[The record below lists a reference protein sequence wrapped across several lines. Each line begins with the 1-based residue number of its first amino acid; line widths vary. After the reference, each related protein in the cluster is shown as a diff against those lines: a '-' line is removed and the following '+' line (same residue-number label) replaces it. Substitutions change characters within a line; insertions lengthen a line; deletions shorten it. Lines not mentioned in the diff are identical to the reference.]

1 MKHVAGLVALCL
13 WGGVATYAEVTPDDP
28 APVAINALG
37 CDLLAQSEGNALLSP
52 FSIQTALG
60 MTYAGAAG
68 ATRADMARVLHFRG
82 EEDALHASFA
92 ALQAALEDI
101 ARVTAERAEQ
111 ARRAGG
117 GGDPVVLTVANRL
130 FGQKEYEF
138 RPTFLDLVGEVYG
151 APLQPA
157 DFRAD
162 ARGETT
168 AINRW
173 VETQTRDRIRN
184 LIPDGALTAD
194 TRLVLVNAVYLKA
207 PWEEEFPA
215 FLTKPTPFRVAGG
228 DPVKVPTLQR
238 TGYLGYQKGEGYT
251 AVSVPYRGRFLDFL
265 VLVPDQPDGLADLEK
280 NISPE
285 FLAACASLPGRDV
298 TLFLPKFRLEPPLLK
313 LSDTLKKLGLR
324 SAFNEPPGSA
334 DFDRMAPRRPDD
346 YLYISEIFHKTFL
359 ALDEKGTEAAA
370 ATAVAMMRATSAMM
384 EKPKPVEVRVDRPF
398 LFAIQHRASG
408 ACLFLGRMNDP
419 R

>member
-1 MKHVAGLVALCL
+1 MKQVAGLVVLCL
-13 WGGVATYAEVTPDDP
+13 WGGVAALAEVTPDDP

-37 CDLLAQSEGNALLSP
+37 CDLLAQSSGNALLSP

-68 ATRADMARVLHFRG
+68 ATRDDMARVLHFDG

-92 ALQAALEDI
+92 ALQAALEDV

-130 FGQKEYEF
+130 FGQKDYEF
-138 RPTFLDLVGEVYG
+138 RPTFLDLVGKVYG
-151 APLQPA
+151 APLQSA

-215 FLTKPTPFRVAGG
+215 HLTKPAPFHVAGG
-228 DPVKVPTLQR
+228 DSVKVPTLHR
-238 TGYLGYQKGEGYT
+238 TGYLGYQKGEGYS
-251 AVSVPYRGRFLDFL
+251 AVSVPYSGRFLDFL
-265 VLVPDQPDGLADLEK
+265 VIVPDQPDGLADLEK
-280 NISPE
+280 KVTPE
-285 FLAACASLPGRDV
+285 FLAACAGLPGREV
-298 TLFLPKFRLEPPLLK
+298 ALYLPKFRMEPPLLK
-313 LSDTLKKLGLR
+313 LSETLKKLGLR

-370 ATAVAMMRATSAMM
+370 ATAVAMMRATSMIM